1 MVDPDILVIL
11 NPPTVNN
18 GKIQPS
24 VVFGTLSIVN
34 NNRNNSTSNS
44 NNSNR
49 NNNSSNSSSSN
60 GNDASAVHLFQND

>member
-24 VVFGTLSIVN
+24 VVFGTLSVVN
-34 NNRNNSTSNS
+34 NNRNNSN

-49 NNNSSNSSSSN
+49 NNRSSN
-60 GNDASAVHLFQND
+60 GNDASTIHLFQND